1 MFLNYFFQ
9 HLFKQFRYGDYML
22 NVLQQEGKNPYEA
35 FYNKEITLEEFAMLI
50 GVEPHL
56 VVLHLKELIQEYEDQ
71 VKFSPSLA
79 LYELAEEVYCEA
91 KQLDLEDPKER
102 LYTKLHVL
110 EGIRKTAKTID
121 ELKRI
126 RQSTVVIQNNMMQVN
141 IAVVEQFLNKVTPY
155 LCPKCQEKMLEK
167 YEELV
172 PVTNK

>member
-1 MFLNYFFQ
+1 MVN
-9 HLFKQFRYGDYML
+9 YML

-50 GVEPHL
+50 GIEPHL
-56 VVLHLKELIQEYEDQ
+56 VVLHLKELIQEYENQ

-79 LYELAEEVYCEA
+79 LYQIAEDIFIEYT
-91 KQLDLEDPKER
+91 QLDEQEQDTKER
-102 LYTKLHVL
+102 INLKLNMMD
-110 EGIRKTAKTID
+110 GIRKTAKTID
-121 ELKRI
+121 ELKRT

-172 PVTNK
+172 PVINK